1 MPQPCYILSHGRLRR
16 KNNTLAF
23 EDTDEQGNTR
33 RRYIPIESV
42 SEIYLFG
49 QVDLNSS
56 ALSFLAQ
63 HHIPMHVFSFY
74 GWYRGTY
81 LPKTPRYYGKLLVEQ
96 VQHYLDPARRL
107 VLAREFL
114 TGALT
119 HIKHNLEYYRRR
131 GRQCEESVN
140 AIATALAALPSCS
153 TIASLLQWE
162 GAARKAYYQAVNAIV
177 HLAKP
182 YPGRTRHPPGHELDA
197 ALSFCYG
204 LLYGTVTSALYR
216 AMLDPS
222 IGFLHE
228 PGMGRPSLALDIAE
242 IFKPLLAER
251 LVFRLF
257 NRQQLSETS
266 FSKADDG
273 DGGIYLGSSAR
284 QLLVNQW
291 EQLLETTVQLHPG
304 QHRSY
309 RMLISDECF
318 KLRAHLLGDSPYHV
332 LVACW

>member
-140 AIATALAALPSCS
+140 AVATALAALPSCS

-182 YPGRTRHPPGHELDA
+182 YPGRTYHPLVMSWMLRCHFATGC
-197 ALSFCYG
+197 SMG
-204 LLYGTVTSALYR
+204 QSR
-216 AMLDPS
+216 APS
-222 IGFLHE
+222 IGRCSIHQ
-228 PGMGRPSLALDIAE
+228 LDSYMSRVRGAHHW
-242 IFKPLLAER
+242 
-251 LVFRLF
+251 
-257 NRQQLSETS
+257 LSTLQK
-266 FSKADDG
+266 FSSRCWQSAWFFACST
-273 DGGIYLGSSAR
+273 GSSSRKPRFRKQAMGTVASILAR
-284 QLLVNQW
+284 QLA
-291 EQLLETTVQLHPG
+291 
-304 QHRSY
+304 S
-309 RMLISDECF
+309 
-318 KLRAHLLGDSPYHV
+318 
-332 LVACW
+332 CW